1 MLGILDLL
9 GTIGAN
15 VLSLPG
21 ILGLGLGMMT
31 RNWILASIMGGIVG
45 VLEPLLFAGFNF
57 SQVGMFDMAV
67 AVIVGILAGSLG
79 CAIRH
84 RGATV

>member
-1 MLGILDLL
+1 MLDLL
-9 GTIGAN
+9 GTIGGN

-21 ILGLGLGMMT
+21 IVGLGIGMMT
-31 RNWILASIMGGIVG
+31 RNWILAAVLGGLVG
-45 VLEPLLFAGFNF
+45 VFETLVFAGFSF
-57 SQVGMFDMAV
+57 SQVNLFDLAI

-84 RGATV
+84 KGATV

>member
-45 VLEPLLFAGFNF
+45 VLEPLLFAGFNI

-67 AVIVGILAGSLG
+67 AVIVGVLAGSLG